1 MELQTFSLKT
11 QNPDTLM
18 LHNDMQTCC
27 KQMKLWHFQG
37 HSHFIAMLCLLLNNK
52 EFSNLW
58 GRIYSRII
66 VAKSN
71 HWRKLWLCHVS
82 QCEGIT
88 AFPLWWCPIWNR
100 AALLHTKILVS
111 NKRTSDVSGHNFQSS
126 QVTGFSSGTSHSG
139 KDLVWMERF
148 RRGGQDGY
156 LVLVALKESKHI
168 GSVRGKPLSYLLVQ
182 NYSWHLKLVALSWFL
197 SAGLPPDGIPGFI
210 WDALNLAVA
219 T

>member
-88 AFPLWWCPIWNR
+88 ASPLG
-100 AALLHTKILVS
+100 LVS
-111 NKRTSDVSGHNFQSS
+111 EMVPNLEPSCAFTHKNPGLKQEDQWCQWAQLPKLPSHRLQLRHQPQWKIASLDGTVQERWTGWLSGASS
-126 QVTGFSSGTSHSG
+126 V
-139 KDLVWMERF
+139 ER
-148 RRGGQDGY
+148 
-156 LVLVALKESKHI
+156 E
-168 GSVRGKPLSYLLVQ
+168 
-182 NYSWHLKLVALSWFL
+182 
-197 SAGLPPDGIPGFI
+197 
-210 WDALNLAVA
+210 
-219 T
+219 